1 VTTIRNPIEWTFDQ
15 VKTTAQAVGTVGRA
29 VGNIPQGVRAS
40 APTVRQI
47 ALGDLSE
54 VLARGLEDF
63 AACRTDVILA
73 CIVYPLCGLV
83 LARLV
88 VGHDMLPLLFPLA
101 SGFALVG
108 PVAAVS
114 LYELSRRREQD
125 AETPWPGLFSLASAP
140 SFGAIV
146 ALSLM
151 LLAIFVLWMI
161 AAQMIFDLTLGP
173 KPPLSLSAFMHDV
186 LTTEAGWAMTILGVG
201 VGFLFAVL
209 VLVISLVSFPMLLDR
224 NVALGTA
231 ISTSVRAAAANPAP
245 IAAWGCIVA
254 AGLVLGSLPL
264 FLGLVFTVPVLG
276 HATWHLYRK
285 LVPS

>member
-1 VTTIRNPIEWTFDQ
+1 MTIRNPIEWTFDQ
-15 VKTTAQAVGTVGRA
+15 VKTTASAVGTIGRT
-29 VGNIPQGVRAS
+29 VTSIPEGVRAP
-40 APTVRQI
+40 APAVRRI
-47 ALGDLSE
+47 GIGDLRE
-54 VLARGLEDF
+54 VLALGLEDF
-63 AACRTDVILA
+63 GACRTDVILA
-73 CIVYPLCGLV
+73 CIIYPICGLV

-88 VGHDMLPLLFPLA
+88 VGQDMVPLLFPLA

-125 AETPWPGLFSLASAP
+125 AEAAWPGVFSLASAP

-146 ALSLM
+146 ALGLL
-151 LLAIFVLWMI
+151 LLAIFVVWLT
-161 AAQMIFDLTLGP
+161 AAQMVYDFTLGP
-173 KPPLSLSAFMHDV
+173 KPPVSLTAFAHDV
-186 LTTEAGWAMTILGVG
+186 LTSEAGWAMTVIGVG

-231 ISTSVRAAAANPAP
+231 IWTSVRAAAANPAP
-245 IAAWGCIVA
+245 IAAWGAIVA

-285 LVPS
+285 LVPR